1 MNSKTFYLKE
11 TMSICRTT
19 IVEFHTEADA
29 EALIKDYNENYES
42 MFPTV
47 EIVLNSKVNPTT
59 TINNAVFSDMESIE
73 KTDSEARQA
82 FLKKHKN
89 GMKNVITY
97 VGEVTLSK

>member
-1 MNSKTFYLKE
+1 
-11 TMSICRTT
+11 MSICRTT

-59 TINNAVFSDMESIE
+59 TINNAVFADMKSIE

-82 FLKKHKN
+82 FLEKHKN

>member
-1 MNSKTFYLKE
+1 
-11 TMSICRTT
+11 
-19 IVEFHTEADA
+19 
-29 EALIKDYNENYES
+29 

-59 TINNAVFSDMESIE
+59 TINNAVFADMESIE
-73 KTDSEARQA
+73 KNDSEARQV

-97 VGEVTLSK
+97 VVEVTLSK

>member
-19 IVEFHTEADA
+19 IVEFQTEVDA

-59 TINNAVFSDMESIE
+59 TINNAVFADMKSIE

-82 FLKKHKN
+82 FLEKHKN

>member
-1 MNSKTFYLKE
+1 
-11 TMSICRTT
+11 MSICRTT
-19 IVEFHTEADA
+19 IVEFHTESDAD
-29 EALIKDYNENYES
+29 ALIKDYNENYES

-59 TINNAVFSDMESIE
+59 TINNAVFADMESIE

-82 FLKKHKN
+82 FLEKHKN

-97 VGEVTLSK
+97 VGEVTLSN